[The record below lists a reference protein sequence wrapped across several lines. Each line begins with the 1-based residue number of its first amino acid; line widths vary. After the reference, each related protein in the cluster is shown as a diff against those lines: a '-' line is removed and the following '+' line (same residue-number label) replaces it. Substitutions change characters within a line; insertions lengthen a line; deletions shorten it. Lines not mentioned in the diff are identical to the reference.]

1 MGERAPSAITRGQAG
16 ACIAACAIAQHVHS
30 TCARSERV
38 PHGRARAAVE
48 LTLPRALRMQGVWG
62 CILSASYA
70 LCTCRIRDGAAATA
84 ARRCSRKAA
93 ATPPTPPRTPWPRP
107 SGRAPGRGSAR
118 RSRIGSQCRARP
130 PAQGA
135 ELGASRPLAAPARPR
150 SPRHRTVATRCVLDR
165 PCSSCTLPIIQV
177 AAIGPRIR
185 HLRILPTD
193 GIPMHAFPAS
203 RASCR
208 ASTVGSCYRARP

>member
-1 MGERAPSAITRGQAG
+1 
-16 ACIAACAIAQHVHS
+16 
-30 TCARSERV
+30 
-38 PHGRARAAVE
+38 
-48 LTLPRALRMQGVWG
+48 
-62 CILSASYA
+62 
-70 LCTCRIRDGAAATA
+70 
-84 ARRCSRKAA
+84 
-93 ATPPTPPRTPWPRP
+93 
-107 SGRAPGRGSAR
+107 
-118 RSRIGSQCRARP
+118 
-130 PAQGA
+130 
-135 ELGASRPLAAPARPR
+135 
-150 SPRHRTVATRCVLDR
+150 VATRCVLDR